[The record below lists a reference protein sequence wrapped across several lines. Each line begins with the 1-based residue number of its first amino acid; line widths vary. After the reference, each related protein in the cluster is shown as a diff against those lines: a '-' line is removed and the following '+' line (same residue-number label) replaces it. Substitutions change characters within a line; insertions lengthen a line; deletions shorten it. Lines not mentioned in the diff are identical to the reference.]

1 MSGDAMTGSAT
12 RVALLAR
19 NGAAS
24 ERLQAALR
32 EAGADVVLVCDPSET
47 DVSSV
52 RATGAQAL
60 LIALEPA
67 VEESLDRFDALLA
80 DPDVTV
86 IFDEAE
92 LAAQRQGWDAAR
104 WTRHLAAKL
113 NRHDQ
118 VLPPGAEIEAAL
130 AAEPEPLA
138 VYRRPE
144 NDGDI
149 SAFAIEAENVLAEVP
164 SDFASA
170 SGAASMF
177 DPVLAEMDGSAE
189 VDFSGFPG
197 LSGFS
202 AEASLS
208 AETDTAPPAA
218 SGLGVEAPALVVPD
232 AVASRRPPIDP
243 PAASDRFR
251 RDLDELELRI
261 ADMQLEDVQPVRA
274 AASAGAVVVLAGL
287 GGPDAVR
294 QLLGELPDGFSR
306 PVLVQ
311 QRLEGGRHDKL
322 VRQMQRATN
331 LPVTLVEPGMPLQ
344 PGHIYVLTADVG
356 VESGS
361 EGLRFGRAAADASD
375 ATRIL
380 ANLRAGDSAIVML
393 SGSDPAMV
401 DAAMNHAGH
410 GAFVAGQSTE
420 GCFDA
425 AAAEALIARGAEAGT
440 PAQLAQRLAARW
452 PSPAQGAG

>member
-47 DVSSV
+47 DVSRV

-67 VEESLDRFDALLA
+67 VEESLDRFDVLLA

-138 VYRRPE
+138 VYQRPE
-144 NDGDI
+144 NVGDI
-149 SAFAIEAENVLAEVP
+149 SAFAIEADNALADVP
-164 SDFASA
+164 VDFAPPPP

-177 DPVLAEMDGSAE
+177 DPVLAEMDVTFDA
-189 VDFSGFPG
+189 DAPLDFPG
-197 LSGFS
+197 FTRPGPDESTGAAGTPELDTLPAFS
-202 AEASLS
+202 ES
-208 AETDTAPPAA
+208 PADGA
-218 SGLGVEAPALVVPD
+218 DGSP
-232 AVASRRPPIDP
+232 
-243 PAASDRFR
+243 
-251 RDLDELELRI
+251 LR
-261 ADMQLEDVQPVRA
+261 
-274 AASAGAVVVLAGL
+274 ASAQRDERFLGDLADLQLQTDGIELPGGASTHLAEGTESGAVVVLGGV

-294 QLLGELPDGFSR
+294 QFLSGLPAGFPR
-306 PVLVQ
+306 PIVIQ
-311 QRLEGGRHDKL
+311 QRLDGGQHEKL
-322 VRQMQRATN
+322 VRQMQRATT
-331 LPVTLVEPGMPLQ
+331 LPVHLAENDQALQ
-344 PGHIYVLTADVG
+344 PGHVYVLVPDMLPQAY
-356 VESGS
+356 
-361 EGLRFGRAAADASD
+361 EGELRFRPTIEERPAFVH
-375 ATRIL
+375 L
-380 ANLRAGDSAIVML
+380 PPGDSAILML
-393 SGSDPAMV
+393 SGSDPGAV
-401 DAAMNHAGH
+401 DAAMAHAWG
-410 GAFVAGQSTE
+410 GSVVAGQSPE
-420 GCFDA
+420 GCFDSA
-425 AAAEALIARGAEAGT
+425 ASDALLARGASQG
-440 PAQLAQRLAARW
+440 
-452 PSPAQGAG
+452 SPADLARQLSLRWLSLE